1 MNQKTKMVITDLDGT
16 LLNDAQEVNKK
27 DTETLHRLKE
37 LDIVRVIATGRNYF
51 SVTRVLRSS
60 FPVDYLIF
68 SSGAGILNW
77 HEKRLIYSS
86 YLLKEKVAEIAR
98 FFIDHKVD
106 FMIHEVIPNN
116 HKFVYYKSGSH
127 NPDFERRCKIY
138 EEFAEP
144 LNPSTETYDH
154 ACQILAVSGKSPEF
168 YNYVLNKIKGVKII
182 RATSPLDGE
191 SVWIEIFPEDV
202 SKGHG
207 VERLCSQ
214 LGIHKSQTLG
224 IGNDYNDL
232 DLLEYTKQSFVVDNA
247 PPEIKELFQSCKSN
261 MNCGFTDAVYQAL
274 KNNQS
279 S

>member
-1 MNQKTKMVITDLDGT
+1 MDQKTKMVITDLDGT
-16 LLNDAQEVNKK
+16 LLNDEQEVNKRDK
-27 DTETLHRLKE
+27 ETLQRLKE
-37 LDIVRVIATGRNYF
+37 LNIVRVIATGRNYF
-51 SVTRVLRSS
+51 SLSRVLSPS

-77 HEKRLIYSS
+77 HTKKLIYSS
-86 YLLKEKVAEIAR
+86 YLIKEKVAEIAR
-98 FFIDHKVD
+98 FFIDHKVN

-116 HKFVYYKSGSH
+116 HKFVYHDSGSH
-127 NPDFERRCKIY
+127 NPDFERRCQLYK
-138 EEFAEP
+138 EFAEP

-207 VERLCSQ
+207 VERLCS
-214 LGIHKSQTLG
+214 LLDIHKSQTLG

-232 DLLEYTKQSFVVDNA
+232 DLLNYTAKSFVVDNA
-247 PPEIKELFQSCKSN
+247 PLEIKEHFLSCKSN
-261 MNCGFTDAVYQAL
+261 TDCGFTDAVNQEIF
-274 KNNQS
+274 NNQS